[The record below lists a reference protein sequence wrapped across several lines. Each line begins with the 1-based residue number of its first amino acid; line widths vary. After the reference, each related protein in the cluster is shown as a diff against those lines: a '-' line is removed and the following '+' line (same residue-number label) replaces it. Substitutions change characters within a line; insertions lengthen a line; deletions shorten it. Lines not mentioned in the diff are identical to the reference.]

1 MIEDHFRAIFLSFF
15 AAAIF
20 CLFMLFMTGC
30 AVSWPTKAGNVT
42 LSFNPPPELIN
53 KYGSHIFDSPTRRDK

>member
-1 MIEDHFRAIFLSFF
+1 MLDHYRTIAIGLF

-20 CLFMLFMTGC
+20 CLIMLFLTGC

-42 LSFNPPPELIN
+42 LSFNPPAELIN
-53 KYGSHIFDSPTRRDK
+53 KYGASVFDSPTRRDK

>member
-1 MIEDHFRAIFLSFF
+1 MLDHYRTIFIGFF

-20 CLFMLFMTGC
+20 CLFMLFLTGC

-42 LSFNPPPELIN
+42 LSFNPPAELIN
-53 KYGSHIFDSPTRRDK
+53 KYGASVFDSPTRRDK

>member
-15 AAAIF
+15 AAAIL
-20 CLFMLFMTGC
+20 CLLMLFMTGC

-53 KYGSHIFDSPTRRDK
+53 KYGVSVFDSPTRRDK

>member
-1 MIEDHFRAIFLSFF
+1 MLDHYRTIFIGFF

-20 CLFMLFMTGC
+20 CLLMLFLTGC

-42 LSFNPPPELIN
+42 LSFNPPAELIN
-53 KYGSHIFDSPTRRDK
+53 KYGASVFDSPTRRDK

>member
-1 MIEDHFRAIFLSFF
+1 MIEDHYRAIFLSLF

-30 AVSWPTKAGNVT
+30 AVSWRTKTGNVT

-53 KYGSHIFDSPTRRDK
+53 KYGVYVFDSPTRRDK

>member
-1 MIEDHFRAIFLSFF
+1 MFEHYRTIFIGLF

-20 CLFMLFMTGC
+20 CLLMLFLTGC

-42 LSFNPPPELIN
+42 LSFSPPAELIN
-53 KYGSHIFDSPTRRDK
+53 KYGASVFDPPTRTDK

>member
-1 MIEDHFRAIFLSFF
+1 MLEHYGTIAIGLF

-20 CLFMLFMTGC
+20 CLLMLFMTGC

-42 LSFNPPPELIN
+42 VSFSPPPELLN
-53 KYGSHIFDSPTRRDK
+53 KYSQHIFDSPTRRDK